1 MYFKS
6 MYKGDRVCVN
16 CRYFYQHYVR
26 IGMGFGECNA
36 GHCYYRGKY
45 AHSKCRKPGDDACEK
60 FETQEGGSG
69 E

>member
-26 IGMGFGECNA
+26 IGMGF
-36 GHCYYRGKY
+36 
-45 AHSKCRKPGDDACEK
+45 PTD
-60 FETQEGGSG
+60 
-69 E
+69 